1 MLRLLA
7 WLDCRLLSA
16 PSLVNR
22 EPAAAAAGG
31 GGGGGALHHRGAWLL
46 RLRAEF
52 GWLAALAGCHPQGR
66 KGWPV

>member
-16 PSLVNR
+16 PSLVTR

-46 RLRAEF
+46 RLR
-52 GWLAALAGCHPQGR
+52 
-66 KGWPV
+66 